1 MSSRTIDNLGYDAS
15 QRYAEDQQ
23 LLYDNEQIHKDSRIL
38 SGRTQIDVISPSYGS
53 EVDVLFNA
61 DKKNTSWAQF
71 AAPSGYTEQRKKFF
85 LHEILPSLSL
95 HEKTETYTQKILAQM
110 RKKTPIQDE
119 SDDQEKKRALWQDAK
134 DEEENE
140 KEKST
145 LIGLLN
151 CILNLDKC
159 MLYVNS
165 KRTQYQKG

>member
-1 MSSRTIDNLGYDAS
+1 MTSRTIDNLGYDAS

-23 LLYDNEQIHKDSRIL
+23 FLYDNEKVHKDSRIL
-38 SGRTQIDVISPSYGS
+38 SGKIQIDVISPSYGS
-53 EVDVLFNA
+53 EVETLFNA

-71 AAPSGYTEQRKKFF
+71 APPLGYTEQRKKFF
-85 LHEILPSLSL
+85 VYELLPSLAM
-95 HEKTETYTQKILAQM
+95 HEKNENYTQRILAQV
-110 RKKTPIQDE
+110 RAKAPIQDE
-119 SDDQEKKRALWQDAK
+119 NDEQEKKRAHWQEAK

-140 KEKST
+140 KEKSA

>member
-1 MSSRTIDNLGYDAS
+1 MTSRTIDNLGYAAS

-23 LLYDNEQIHKDSRIL
+23 LLYDNEQVHKDSRVL

-53 EVDVLFNA
+53 EVELLFNA

-71 AAPSGYTEQRKKFF
+71 FPPSGFTEQRKKFF
-85 LHEILPSLSL
+85 MHELLPNLAIQ
-95 HEKTETYTQKILAQM
+95 EKTENYTQKILSQA
-110 RKKTPIQDE
+110 RAKTPIQDE
-119 SDDQEKKRALWQDAK
+119 HDEQEKKRALWQDAK
-134 DEEENE
+134 DEEETE
-140 KEKST
+140 KEKSS